1 MLKRDIY
8 TNLLEWKDEEGRK
21 PLLLRG
27 ARQTGK
33 TYIVEQFGKN
43 EFENIVVLN
52 LEKDTEC
59 EKMFS
64 NLDPKIVVE
73 KIEFYTLQKVIP
85 GKTLLFIDEIQYIPR
100 AILALR
106 YFYEEM
112 PELHVIG
119 AGSLLEFALIK
130 SKISVPVGRIQYLY
144 LYPLSF
150 KEFLFALGHESLYD
164 HLYGKETVKVDEM
177 IHNMLIDLVRKY
189 YLLGGMPKVVDEYIT
204 SGQVSKCQAIQRSIL
219 DTYTD
224 DFGKYGS
231 DNLHGCLKTVF
242 LSVPSMIGRKYVYS
256 KVDPDVKAAKLKE
269 AVDMLVTAGVITKV
283 KRTSASA
290 IPLEAGV
297 KNKYFKLLFLDI
309 GLLHAIS
316 GLYKDT
322 LMISDMNAIYMGA
335 VSEQFVGQELLA
347 YNDPF
352 HRTGLYYWL
361 RESRNSSAEIDYL
374 IQRGGNVYPIEV
386 KSGSV
391 GRMKSMAIFMEQFKS
406 EKGYKVSQ
414 APYSEGRITEIPFYL
429 ISKLRT
435 M

>member
-8 TNLLEWKDEEGRK
+8 KTLLEWKNEERRK
-21 PLLLRG
+21 PILLRG

-59 EKMFS
+59 DKMFS
-64 NLDPKIVVE
+64 NLDPKNVVE
-73 KIEFYTLQKVIP
+73 KIEFYTLERIIP

-112 PELHVIG
+112 PKLHVIG

-130 SKISVPVGRIQYLY
+130 GKISVPVGRIQYLY

-150 KEFLFALGHESLYD
+150 KEFLFALGHESLYE
-164 HLYGKETVKVDEM
+164 HLYGKEIVKVDEM
-177 IHNMLIDLVRKY
+177 IHNMLIELVRKY

-204 SGQVSKCQAIQRSIL
+204 SGQVSRCQNIQQSIL

-224 DFGKYGS
+224 DFGKYAS

-297 KNKYFKLLFLDI
+297 KNKYYKLIFLDI
-309 GLLHAIS
+309 GLLHSIS
-316 GLYKDT
+316 GLYPKT
-322 LMISDMNAIYMGA
+322 MMASDLNTVYMGG

-352 HRTGLYYWL
+352 HRDSLYYWI

-374 IQRGGNVYPIEV
+374 IQRRGNIYPIEV
-386 KSGSV
+386 KSGSI
-391 GRMKSMAIFMEQFKS
+391 GRMKSMALFMEQFKS

-414 APYSEGRITEIPFYL
+414 AECGVQGKIESVPFYL
-429 ISKLRT
+429 ISKL
-435 M
+435 